1 MHIHVSNLNS
11 NFIESDLQRLFSKF
25 GEVESVE
32 LVRDKLNNRSL
43 CHGFIAMPV
52 IKEAEQAI
60 ASLHKTDIKGKRIEV
75 VGVVYDPT
83 PHASWSHSRNA

>member
-1 MHIHVSNLNS
+1 MNIHVSNLHS
-11 NFIESDLQRLFSKF
+11 NLLESDLQRLFGKY

-52 IKEAEQAI
+52 TTQAEQAI
-60 ASLHKTDIKGKRIEV
+60 ASLNKTDIKGKRISV
-75 VGVVYDPT
+75 TRVVYDPT